1 MMTRIMPTVADI
13 AADLEQFAPLHL
25 ALDWDN
31 VGLLVGDAASP
42 VQRILTCLTVT
53 PFVAAEAIESNCQMI
68 VSHHPVLFRAV
79 KSVTASTVEGK
90 MLLGLI
96 RAGVAV
102 YSPHTA
108 FDNCAGGIND
118 QLVARL
124 RLSNVRPLRPVAGES
139 KCKVVVFVPPRE
151 VETVADAIFAAGAGR
166 IGQYRECS
174 FRLPGTGTF
183 FGEESARPTVGQK
196 GRRESVEEVR
206 LEVVC
211 PESAIAGVV
220 SAMRAAHS
228 YEEPAFDVYSLKQQ
242 DSSFGQGRVGDLST
256 AMSLREFAEQV
267 RTSLELQQVP
277 FVGDMDKPVRTLAIA
292 CGSAGEHLPDAIRA
306 GADVFLTGEMRFHGC
321 VDAESLGIG
330 VVLAGHYATERL
342 GIEMLAQRLQ
352 QRWPDCTV
360 SASRRE
366 ADPIRWLERCGHP

>member
-53 PFVAAEAIESNCQMI
+53 PSVVAEAIESHCQLI

-79 KSVTASTVEGK
+79 KSLTACTVEGR
-90 MLLGLI
+90 MLLELI
-96 RAGVAV
+96 QARVAV

-108 FDNCAGGIND
+108 FDNCRGGIND
-118 QLVARL
+118 QLAERL
-124 RLSNVRPLRPVAGES
+124 GLSNTRALRPMAGEM
-139 KCKVVVFVPPRE
+139 KFKIVVFVPPTE
-151 VETVADAIFAAGAGR
+151 LEKVAEAMFAAGAGR

-174 FRLPGTGTF
+174 FRLSGTGTF
-183 FGEESARPTVGQK
+183 FGEESTQPTVGQK

-211 PESAIAGVV
+211 PECAIGGVV

-228 YEEPAFDVYSLKQQ
+228 YEEPAFDVYPLQQ
-242 DSSFGQGRVGDLST
+242 LDSSPGQGRVGELP
-256 AMSLREFAEQV
+256 AAISLREFAEQV
-267 RTSLELQQVP
+267 RTSLELQQLPV
-277 FVGDMDKPVRTLAIA
+277 VGAMDKSVRTVAIA
-292 CGSAGEHLPDAIRA
+292 CGSAGEYLPDAVRA
-306 GADVFLTGEMRFHGC
+306 GADVFVAGEMRFHGC

-342 GIEMLAQRLQ
+342 GIEMLARRLQ
-352 QRWPDCTV
+352 LRWPDCIV

-366 ADPIRWLERCGHP
+366 ADPIRWL